1 MPASPTCVTTLSDRL
16 AFLGQFIR
24 QPLEVASI
32 APSSRFVARRV
43 ARCVR
48 GASGTIVEIGA
59 GTGGITRALLGTI
72 AADARLVAVELNPAL
87 AERAARID
95 DPRLVVHCGSAEDL
109 PVILRQHRCTPAT
122 AIVCGL
128 PFSMVP
134 RLRGMRIVRA
144 LERSLAPGGD
154 LVAYQIRDTLG
165 RMIGSR
171 LVAIEETIEWLGIPP
186 LRISRWRKAHE
197 ARVLEGVGGFAACA
211 ASAVPSAASAVPGSL
226 RVLAGTSGYLPGT
239 AREEARRS

>member
-1 MPASPTCVTTLSDRL
+1 MPAFPTRFTTLSDRL
-16 AFLGQFIR
+16 AFLGRFIR

-48 GASGTIVEIGA
+48 GASGTIVEIGS

-87 AERAARID
+87 AERVARID

-109 PVILRQHRCTPAT
+109 PVILRQHGCSPAN

-134 RLRGMRIVRA
+134 RLRGMRILRA

-186 LRISRWRKAHE
+186 LRISRWRRAHE
-197 ARVLEGVGGFAACA
+197 ARGRAAA
-211 ASAVPSAASAVPGSL
+211 RESTADPTSASARTL
-226 RVLAGTSGYLPGT
+226 RA
-239 AREEARRS
+239 